1 MRIRTLLLSL
11 LLLLAFSGISLG
23 QNSYESIRAQISERQ
38 QNTRSQIDALDR
50 QIANYTRR
58 LSETTQEYNQL
69 YRRYEEVS
77 RLVTLRQ
84 ERIRQMNRE
93 QRDLL
98 REIELIERNINQLQ
112 DHLDTLIQEY
122 QDTLIYLYKHGRT
135 TELALILTSD
145 SLNQLL
151 IRSYYLSRFNAH
163 VQSQVDEI
171 EQTKQQLSSSRAD
184 REQTMKRNVRL
195 LAEIQEE
202 TQTLQQQEQQQ
213 RQLVEA
219 LQSDIN
225 SLEQQRTIRQQQREN
240 LEMTM
245 ANLIREEERLRRA
258 AATGSPIAAREVVLS
273 DAELEAFSTNFR
285 SQRGQLIWP
294 VENGTIT
301 ERFGERIH
309 PVHGTRTPNL
319 GVDISALP
327 RSGVRVV
334 SDGIVLGV
342 QPLQGYGE
350 IIFVNHGTFNTA
362 YGNMSDIFVR
372 RNQIVRKGDIIGL
385 SGDENSFRGST
396 LFFLIREGSR
406 NVDPEPWLQNPRP

>member
-1 MRIRTLLLSL
+1 MSFRTLLLSL

-58 LSETTQEYNQL
+58 LSETTQEFNQL

-77 RLVTLRQ
+77 RLVSLRQ
-84 ERIRQMNRE
+84 ERIRQLNRE

-98 REIELIERNINQLQ
+98 REIELIERNIKELQ
-112 DHLDTLIQEY
+112 DHLETLIQEY
-122 QDTLIYLYKHGRT
+122 QDTLVYLYKHGRT

-171 EQTKQQLSSSRAD
+171 EQTQQQLAFTIAD
-184 REQTMKRNVRL
+184 HEQTMERNVRV

-202 TQTLQQQEQQQ
+202 TRTLQQQEQQQ

-285 SQRGQLIWP
+285 NQRGQLIWP

-309 PVHGTRTPNL
+309 PVHGTRTGNL

-334 SDGIVLGV
+334 SDGLVYGV

-350 IIFVNHGTFNTA
+350 VIFVNHGTFNTA

-372 RNQIVRKGDIIGL
+372 RNQIVRQGDIIGL
-385 SGDENSFRGST
+385 SGDENSVRGSI
-396 LFFLIREGSR
+396 LFFVIREGSQM
-406 NVDPEPWLQNPRP
+406 VDPERWLQNPRP

>member
-77 RLVTLRQ
+77 RLVSLRQ

-98 REIELIERNINQLQ
+98 REIELIERNMKELQ
-112 DHLDTLIQEY
+112 DHLETLIQEY

-171 EQTKQQLSSSRAD
+171 EQTQQQLAFTIAD
-184 REQTMKRNVRL
+184 HEQTMERNVRV

-202 TQTLQQQEQQQ
+202 TRTLQQQEQQQ

-258 AATGSPIAAREVVLS
+258 AATGSPVAAREVVLS

-309 PVHGTRTPNL
+309 PVHGTRTRNL

-334 SDGIVLGV
+334 SDGLVYGV

-350 IIFVNHGTFNTA
+350 VIFVNHGTFNTA

-385 SGDENSFRGST
+385 SGDENSVRGSI
-396 LFFLIREGSR
+396 LFFVIREGSQM
-406 NVDPEPWLQNPRP
+406 VDPERWLQNPRP